1 LFEAEL
7 QPKIGFNS
15 MSSTELTPEERSELL
30 KLHKA
35 EDGRKFA
42 DRIKTILLL
51 DDGYSYSQISKVLFL
66 DDQTI
71 RHLTNH
77 RYILQMVFTQR
88 IMFSLNMAG
97 YLKAPTKKLERIQAD
112 KD

>member
-1 LFEAEL
+1 
-7 QPKIGFNS
+7 

-71 RHLTNH
+71 RHLMNH